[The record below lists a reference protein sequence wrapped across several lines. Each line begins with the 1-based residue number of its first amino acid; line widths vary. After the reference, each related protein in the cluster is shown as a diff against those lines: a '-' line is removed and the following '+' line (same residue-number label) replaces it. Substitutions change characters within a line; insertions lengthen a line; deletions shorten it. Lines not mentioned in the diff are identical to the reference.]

1 MGNEVVV
8 KTAKPDN
15 APAGTTSAVKD
26 PGPGTNVLH
35 NFRSYTYIFTLA
47 SLSPEEV
54 KNPDAYRVGAKLKKI
69 VLRSGGKADS
79 IVTSESQFNQN
90 DPEIRRTESLAPN
103 KVKSL
108 IDEFNQKSPGR
119 FDMFIDNLEI
129 ETIMARDKNSAS
141 TLPTSISFD
150 VFEPYS
156 INGFM
161 EALQVAAQ
169 AAGYPDYRSAVFVI
183 KMEFIGYPDGDDM
196 PEPMLVPKSVRY
208 FTIKMT
214 GVEVNV
220 DEKGTKYAVKA
231 VPSNEISF
239 GNPSDLKKP
248 VKISGRTVKDILTSL
263 VDGKTAQVKKEDE
276 DSEEKPADH
285 DEYKVKFPTWDNAKG
300 WIDTDNIIAT
310 AKVTEITEDKNL
322 FKMPDPGETSKS
334 SSKYGVTS
342 KTNTPAANGKKLVSV
357 EPGNPVVQ
365 FNEGRSIQECIEAI
379 VRDSHYLRERLE
391 KLMGSEW
398 KSVVNDN
405 MFDYFLI
412 RLEVTEK
419 NTIDKRKNR
428 HFCIYTYVVT
438 PHKMLFTKVPG
449 FANQTI
455 DQSTLY
461 KACIRRYNYIYTG
474 KNIDITSFKLN
485 FNNLYFEARPVAYG
499 NPESPPA
506 RDTVSKT
513 DSTNYKSLGK
523 EGTKTN
529 DTKKDVPNTTT
540 QSSADQTPQDQR
552 SGGQP
557 QRSPY
562 YSMAQSLH
570 QAIINGTSMLTGDI
584 DILGDPMYLVTG
596 GIGNYNPKPSDSTP
610 RIAGEGEA
618 TFNYGDVLI
627 NINFKNP
634 IDIGEDGLMYFDSNL
649 IPFSGVYQVTKC
661 VSRFKDGAFKQSL
674 SIIRMPGQ
682 AVPTEDPA
690 NTPQS
695 QKTPP
700 TNPQDSGKQVP
711 NPDDQTTEDTSP
723 TTAERAGFRPD
734 QFSLAAQLGRTLP
747 DPGLPGQA
755 SNFAAATGGLGGVVP
770 MTPASGI
777 NPNLPGVA
785 RFISNLGVQ
794 NQPAFSIP
802 LPARVAAELQ
812 QQVYSPG
819 GFLQQMGDNLM
830 KTFGISGAPKQLID
844 QVLRQQANKIN
855 RIPIPGSGIG
865 VGATVQIVKNNPN
878 PLSVADLNLQQ
889 LPESPTA
896 TPSVPGVSGNALGY
910 LTNNLTAI
918 PGVINNAAL
927 KLQSVTQGT
936 SADPLAIAAAYGI
949 NQAQLSGLS
958 PNITSKLINQL
969 KNIIDKIPENTDIN
983 TLVRNGVNF
992 NGLSQ
997 SDVAALPPSTPYATA
1012 PQPSQD
1018 IGFLRKI
1025 AGAAGLSGMARSFG
1039 VNSIDQ
1045 VSQTQLPSDIA
1056 QSAVSNIPS
1065 VIGDYAS
1072 KLGVGGVNAPQDAA
1086 VQGLKLYAERNSLM
1100 NPTGILGSLEGN
1112 FIGVRNQLG
1121 PVNVVGNL
1129 GSSAPS
1135 LFGSKTVGS
1144 SPLDKIMI
1152 R

>member
-1 MGNEVVV
+1 M
-8 KTAKPDN
+8 
-15 APAGTTSAVKD
+15 
-26 PGPGTNVLH
+26 L
-35 NFRSYTYIFTLA
+35 FRS
-47 SLSPEEV
+47 
-54 KNPDAYRVGAKLKKI
+54 
-69 VLRSGGKADS
+69 
-79 IVTSESQFNQN
+79 
-90 DPEIRRTESLAPN
+90 
-103 KVKSL
+103 
-108 IDEFNQKSPGR
+108 
-119 FDMFIDNLEI
+119 
-129 ETIMARDKNSAS
+129 
-141 TLPTSISFD
+141 
-150 VFEPYS
+150 
-156 INGFM
+156 
-161 EALQVAAQ
+161 
-169 AAGYPDYRSAVFVI
+169 
-183 KMEFIGYPDGDDM
+183 
-196 PEPMLVPKSVRY
+196 
-208 FTIKMT
+208 
-214 GVEVNV
+214 
-220 DEKGTKYAVKA
+220 
-231 VPSNEISF
+231 
-239 GNPSDLKKP
+239 
-248 VKISGRTVKDILTSL
+248 
-263 VDGKTAQVKKEDE
+263 
-276 DSEEKPADH
+276 
-285 DEYKVKFPTWDNAKG
+285 
-300 WIDTDNIIAT
+300 
-310 AKVTEITEDKNL
+310 
-322 FKMPDPGETSKS
+322 
-334 SSKYGVTS
+334 
-342 KTNTPAANGKKLVSV
+342 
-357 EPGNPVVQ
+357 
-365 FNEGRSIQECIEAI
+365 
-379 VRDSHYLRERLE
+379 
-391 KLMGSEW
+391 
-398 KSVVNDN
+398 
-405 MFDYFLI
+405 
-412 RLEVTEK
+412 
-419 NTIDKRKNR
+419 
-428 HFCIYTYVVT
+428 
-438 PHKMLFTKVPG
+438 
-449 FANQTI
+449 
-455 DQSTLY
+455 
-461 KACIRRYNYIYTG
+461 
-474 KNIDITSFKLN
+474 N

-513 DSTNYKSLGK
+513 DSTNYKSSETAGGAFVEYRNPIRRRKTPAEDSK

-562 YSMAQSLH
+562 YAMAQSLH

-723 TTAERAGFRPD
+723 ITAERAGFRPD

-785 RFISNLGVQ
+785 RFISNLDVQ

>member
-1 MGNEVVV
+1 M
-8 KTAKPDN
+8 
-15 APAGTTSAVKD
+15 
-26 PGPGTNVLH
+26 
-35 NFRSYTYIFTLA
+35 
-47 SLSPEEV
+47 
-54 KNPDAYRVGAKLKKI
+54 
-69 VLRSGGKADS
+69 
-79 IVTSESQFNQN
+79 
-90 DPEIRRTESLAPN
+90 
-103 KVKSL
+103 
-108 IDEFNQKSPGR
+108 
-119 FDMFIDNLEI
+119 
-129 ETIMARDKNSAS
+129 
-141 TLPTSISFD
+141 
-150 VFEPYS
+150 
-156 INGFM
+156 
-161 EALQVAAQ
+161 
-169 AAGYPDYRSAVFVI
+169 
-183 KMEFIGYPDGDDM
+183 
-196 PEPMLVPKSVRY
+196 
-208 FTIKMT
+208 
-214 GVEVNV
+214 
-220 DEKGTKYAVKA
+220 
-231 VPSNEISF
+231 
-239 GNPSDLKKP
+239 
-248 VKISGRTVKDILTSL
+248 
-263 VDGKTAQVKKEDE
+263 
-276 DSEEKPADH
+276 
-285 DEYKVKFPTWDNAKG
+285 
-300 WIDTDNIIAT
+300 
-310 AKVTEITEDKNL
+310 
-322 FKMPDPGETSKS
+322 
-334 SSKYGVTS
+334 
-342 KTNTPAANGKKLVSV
+342 

-379 VRDSHYLRERLE
+379 VRDSHYLRGRLE

-562 YSMAQSLH
+562 YAMAQSLH

-584 DILGDPMYLVTG
+584 EILGDPMYLVTG